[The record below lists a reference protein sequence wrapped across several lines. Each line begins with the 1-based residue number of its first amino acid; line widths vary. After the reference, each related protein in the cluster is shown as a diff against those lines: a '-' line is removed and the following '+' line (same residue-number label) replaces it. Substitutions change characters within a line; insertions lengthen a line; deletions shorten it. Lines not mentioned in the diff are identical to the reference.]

1 MRRTKV
7 RSLPVIDPKGSDSAI
22 LDNTLEFLMMN
33 DIELAKA
40 VMITIPE
47 ALEEFLTGFL
57 KKRFLSLLRYDDGTM
72 GWASSHF
79 I

>member
-1 MRRTKV
+1 M
-7 RSLPVIDPKGSDSAI
+7 IEPKGSDSAI

-47 ALEEFLTGFL
+47 AWKNSLQDSL
-57 KKRFLSLLRYDDGTM
+57 KRDFIIITLR
-72 GWASSHF
+72 
-79 I
+79 

>member
-1 MRRTKV
+1 
-7 RSLPVIDPKGSDSAI
+7 
-22 LDNTLEFLMMN
+22 MMN

-47 ALEEFLTGFL
+47 AWKNSLQDSL
-57 KKRFLSLLRYDDGTM
+57 KEILSLLRYDDGTM

>member
-1 MRRTKV
+1 M
-7 RSLPVIDPKGSDSAI
+7 IEPKGSDSAI

-47 ALEEFLTGFL
+47 AWKNSLQDSL
-57 KKRFLSLLRYDDGTM
+57 KRDFYHYYATMMEPWDGQQPFYLVM
-72 GWASSHF
+72 EMF
-79 I
+79 